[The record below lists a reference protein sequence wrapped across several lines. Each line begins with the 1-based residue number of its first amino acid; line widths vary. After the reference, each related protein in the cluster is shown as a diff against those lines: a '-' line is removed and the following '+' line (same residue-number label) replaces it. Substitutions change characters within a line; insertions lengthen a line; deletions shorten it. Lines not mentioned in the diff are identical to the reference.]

1 MAANKF
7 LPFEND
13 SQSLNLGDNMTFEN
27 GTDKINMYGD
37 FSISVDQQSLKTVND
52 LLATL
57 TDIKTALESNLANKK
72 ATSLK
77 K

>member
-72 ATSLK
+72 AASLK